1 MFRLKYSNTVER
13 WTESQRKLVDVFA
26 FGGLDRQRRVERVVE
41 EEDIVF
47 DRATKYDARFVAVV
61 RRKGHSL
68 ATKFIRKTRL
78 PASACSYVIRSIVQ
92 AFPVS
97 GDRRGEAKGERHWNR
112 QRRRKTKQKG
122 KKEFAGATEVGAP
135 LKKKFAA
142 KKSNLRLRNACT
154 TRRSVS

>member
-13 WTESQRKLVDVFA
+13 WTKSQRKLVDVFA
-26 FGGLDRQRRVERVVE
+26 FGGLDRRRRVERLV

-97 GDRRGEAKGERHWNR
+97 GDRRGEAKGERYWNR
-112 QRRRKTKQKG
+112 QRRRRTKRKG
-122 KKEFAGATEVGAP
+122 
-135 LKKKFAA
+135 KKKFAGAMEVGVPLKKGLAA
-142 KKSNLRLRNACT
+142 KKPNLRLRNACT
-154 TRRSVS
+154 TFRFVS

>member
-13 WTESQRKLVDVFA
+13 WTKSQKKLVGVFA
-26 FGGLDRQRRVERVVE
+26 FGGLDRRRRVAE
-41 EEDIVF
+41 EEDVVF

-97 GDRRGEAKGERHWNR
+97 GDRRAEAKGERYWNR
-112 QRRRKTKQKG
+112 QRRRKTKRKG
-122 KKEFAGATEVGAP
+122 KKEFAAATEVGAS
-135 LKKKFAA
+135 LKKGLAA

-154 TRRSVS
+154 TARFVS

>member
-1 MFRLKYSNTVER
+1 ML
-13 WTESQRKLVDVFA
+13 
-26 FGGLDRQRRVERVVE
+26 VE

-97 GDRRGEAKGERHWNR
+97 GDRRAEAKGERHWNR
-112 QRRRKTKQKG
+112 QRKRKRNRR
-122 KKEFAGATEVGAP
+122 
-135 LKKKFAA
+135 A
-142 KKSNLRLRNACT
+142 KRNLWA
-154 TRRSVS
+154 RRR

>member
-13 WTESQRKLVDVFA
+13 WTKSQRKLVDVFA
-26 FGGLDRQRRVERVVE
+26 FGGLDRRRRVERVVE
-41 EEDIVF
+41 EEDVVF

-97 GDRRGEAKGERHWNR
+97 GDRRGEAKGERYWNR
-112 QRRRKTKQKG
+112 QRRRKTKQK
-122 KKEFAGATEVGAP
+122 EFAGATDVGAP
-135 LKKKFAA
+135 LKKGLAA

-154 TRRSVS
+154 TACFVS